1 MTIQQFYRKPAIS
14 EYEIKLLKNNL
25 KKQHNIDIESIET
38 EYCFN
43 VQYPDNHK
51 LNESEQSTLVW
62 LLSETFEPKN
72 FSIDKSFLKT
82 TTTTTEN
89 EIIIEVG
96 PRMNFT
102 TTYSSNATSICK
114 SCNLSIIDRIER
126 SRRYLVKSDSKLSEK
141 QIEQFLELIHDRM
154 TECLYP
160 TPIKSFD
167 TGIIPKAV
175 VYIPVVEQG
184 RAALERVN
192 KEMGLAFDEQ
202 DLALYTDLFQNQ
214 LKRNPSDVECFD
226 IGQSNSEH
234 SRHWFFNGKL
244 IVDGN
249 MSDKTLFQIVKNT
262 LKANPQ
268 NSLIAFSDNSS
279 SIKGFKTKV
288 LIPKS
293 QIEASEYLEG
303 EREQPI
309 IFTAE
314 THNFPT
320 GIAPFEGAET
330 GTGGRLRDTHATGRG
345 SLVVAGTVGYC
356 VGNLNIPGYE
366 LPWENKEYNYPDNM
380 ANPLKIEIEA
390 SNGASD
396 YGNKFGEPVIIGFT
410 RSYGNTLPNGERR
423 EWIKP
428 IMFSGGIGF
437 MDERHLKKEQ
447 PEIGMVVVK
456 AGGPA
461 YRIGMGGG
469 SASSMVGGDNKH
481 ELDFSAVQR
490 GDAEMGQK
498 LNRIVRSCV
507 ESEIHGGCNPIV
519 SVHDQGAGGAGN
531 VLKEIVDPL
540 GAKIYLDRII
550 SGDPTLSAMEIWGA
564 EYQENDALLI
574 KAEHKDYLKKVSERE
589 RLPIAFVGDVTGD
602 GIAQLITKDGET
614 PVNLPLD
621 KVLQK
626 MPPKTF
632 VLDHVEK
639 QLKPF
644 TLPKEL
650 AGDHQTTCFNE
661 CLNRVLRLLSVGSK
675 RFLINKVDRAV
686 TGLVAR
692 QQCVGP
698 LHTPVSNV
706 AVISSGY
713 FGKSGAATSIGEQ
726 PIKGFISAKS
736 MAYLTVGEALTNL
749 MWASITDLGD
759 VKCSGNWMWAA
770 KLKGEGVELYDAA
783 IEMHDVMV
791 ELGIAIDGG
800 KDSLSMAA
808 KAPKSDGSQELVK
821 APGAL
826 VVSTYV
832 PCDDITL
839 TVTPDLKLSS
849 KDDSVILY
857 LDLGCGNNFI
867 GGSALTQVF
876 NQVGNDE
883 PHHNTPLL
891 KNTFMA
897 IQKLVKQQLIS
908 AGHDRSDGGL
918 ITTLIEMSLSGNR
931 GLEIN
936 LPDVQSS
943 DDDQLS
949 IIKLLFS
956 EELGAVLEIKKS
968 NQQIVLDILKQFNV
982 PTQVIGN
989 TSCNN
994 NNNNNSND
1002 NEDLFIVKVG
1012 DKLIYN
1018 IKLSQLSKQWEE
1030 TSYQLELLQA
1040 NPTFVESEMKNLLKR
1055 ATGKGKGPNY
1065 KMTYKIS
1072 PISKELALL
1081 ANKAPKVAVIREEGS
1096 NGDREMAAAFH
1107 FAGFQAFDVTMSDLL
1122 NGNIQLDERF
1132 KGVAFV
1138 GGFSYG
1144 DVMDSAKGWA
1154 GSIRFN
1160 QQVSKQFDHFYGRN
1174 DTFSLGLCNGCQLMA
1189 LLGWVPY
1196 RGIEQTHQPRF
1207 IHNASGRFESR
1218 WVNVKIMPSP
1228 ALLLKGMEGSVLGVW
1243 SQHGEGRFWSE
1254 DQSIVNDIKANNLS
1268 PIRYV
1273 DDDGEITESYPFNP
1287 SGTQEGFA
1295 SLCSKD
1301 GRHLAMMPHPE
1312 RSFLSWQW
1320 PFMPENIKQ
1329 NVGGLDQPSPWIKIF
1344 QNAKSFCDSLN

>member
-1 MTIQQFYRKPAIS
+1 MAIQHFYRKPALS
-14 EYEIKLLKNNL
+14 EYQVQLLKENL
-25 KKQHNIDIESIET
+25 KKQYNISIESIET

-43 VQYPDNHK
+43 VEYSDNYK
-51 LNESEQSTLVW
+51 LNEQELKTLVW
-62 LLSETFEPKN
+62 LLSETFEPEN
-72 FSIDKSFLKT
+72 FSINVSFLDNINNNKHSG
-82 TTTTTEN
+82 N
-89 EIIIEVG
+89 GQIVEVG

-102 TTYSSNATSICK
+102 TTYSTNATSICQ
-114 SCNLSIIDRIER
+114 SCNLSAVKRIER
-126 SRRYLVKSDSKLSEK
+126 SRRYLIRTISDSGKMDEAQL
-141 QIEQFLELIHDRM
+141 QQFIDSIHDKM
-154 TECLYP
+154 TECYYGA
-160 TPIKSFD
+160 PIESFD
-167 TGIIPKAV
+167 TGITPKPFTH
-175 VYIPVVEQG
+175 IPVMEEG
-184 RAALERVN
+184 RAALERINV
-192 KEMGLAFDEQ
+192 EMGLAFDDQ
-202 DLALYTDLFQNQ
+202 DLALYTDLFQNY

-234 SRHWFFNGKL
+234 SRHWFFNGNL
-244 IVDGN
+244 IIDGKK
-249 MSDKTLFQIVKNT
+249 SDKTLFQIVKDT

-279 SIKGFKTKV
+279 SIKGFETKV
-288 LIPKS
+288 LVPKS
-293 QIEASEYLEG
+293 PVQASEYIEG
-303 EREQPI
+303 QRDQPI

-314 THNFPT
+314 THNFPS
-320 GIAPFEGAET
+320 GVAPFPGAET

-366 LPWENKEYNYPDNM
+366 LPWEDKNYQYPFNL
-380 ANPLKIEIEA
+380 ATPLKIEIEA

-437 MDERHLKKEQ
+437 MDSRHLKKEQ
-447 PEIGMVVVK
+447 PEVGMVVVK

-469 SASSMVGGDNKH
+469 SASSMVGGDNKQ

-498 LNRIVRSCV
+498 LNRIIRGCV
-507 ESEIHGGCNPIV
+507 ESEIHGQKNPIV

-531 VLKEIVDPL
+531 VLKEIADPL
-540 GAKIYLDRII
+540 GAKIYLDRFNL
-550 SGDPTLSAMEIWGA
+550 GDPTLSAMEIWGA
-564 EYQENDALLI
+564 EYQEQDAILI
-574 KAEHKDYLKKVSERE
+574 KQQDKEYLEKISKRE

-602 GIAQLITKDGET
+602 GYAQLITKDGET
-614 PVNLPLD
+614 PVNLPLE

-632 VLDHVEK
+632 ILERVNKTLQPFALPSEILQNK
-639 QLKPF
+639 QS
-644 TLPKEL
+644 
-650 AGDHQTTCFNE
+650 AFNE
-661 CLNRVLRLLSVGSK
+661 SLDRVLKLLSVGSK

-692 QQCVGP
+692 QQACGP
-698 LHTPVSNV
+698 LHCPVSNV
-706 AVISSGY
+706 AVIASSY
-713 FGKSGAATSIGEQ
+713 FSKTGAATSIGEQ
-726 PIKGFISAKS
+726 PIKGFLSAKS

-749 MWASITDLGD
+749 MWASITDLSD

-770 KLKGEGVELYDAA
+770 KLKGEGSELYDAA
-783 IEMHDVMV
+783 VEMHDAMV

-808 KAPKSDGSQELVK
+808 KAPKIDGTQELVK

-832 PCDDITL
+832 PCDDVTL
-839 TVTPDLKLSS
+839 TITPDLKLSS
-849 KDDSVILY
+849 ADDSAIIY

-867 GGSALTQVF
+867 GGSALTQVYS
-876 NQVGNDE
+876 QIGNDQ
-883 PHHNTPLL
+883 PHHDTKLI
-891 KNTFMA
+891 KNTFCA
-897 IQKLVKQQLIS
+897 VQKLVKSKLLS

-918 ITTLIEMSLSGNR
+918 ITTLVEMSLSGNR
-931 GLEIN
+931 GMNID
-936 LPDVQSS
+936 LPKELCNGAS
-943 DDDQLS
+943 DTMD

-956 EELGAVLEIKKS
+956 EELGAVIEVKKS
-968 NQQIVLDILKQFNV
+968 NVKQVQEILQSFNV
-982 PTQVIGN
+982 PNYIIGN
-989 TSCNN
+989 TACG
-994 NNNNNSND
+994 NSA
-1002 NEDLFIVKVG
+1002 NEDHFILKVNG
-1012 DKLIYN
+1012 QLIYD
-1018 IKLSQLSKQWEE
+1018 ISLPELCRKWEE

-1040 NPTFVESEMKNLLKR
+1040 NPAFIQNEMKNLIKR
-1055 ATGKGKGPNY
+1055 AVGKGKGPNY
-1065 KMTYKIS
+1065 NMTFNIS
-1072 PISKELALL
+1072 PVSSELALL
-1081 ANKAPKVAVIREEGS
+1081 ASKAPKVAIIREEGS

-1107 FAGFQAFDVTMSDLL
+1107 FAGFQSYDVAMSDLL
-1122 NGNIQLDERF
+1122 NGNIILDERF

-1138 GGFSYG
+1138 GGFSYS

-1154 GSIRFN
+1154 GSILFN
-1160 QQVSKQFDHFYGRN
+1160 PTVSKQFESFYQRP

-1189 LLGWVPY
+1189 LLGWVPF
-1196 RGIEQTHQPRF
+1196 RGIEQTKQPRF

-1218 WVNVKIMPSP
+1218 WVNVKILQSNSV
-1228 ALLLKGMEGSVLGVW
+1228 LLKGMEGSVLGVW
-1243 SQHGEGRFWSE
+1243 AQHGEGKLWCE
-1254 DQSIVNDIKANNLS
+1254 DQSIIDEINKNNLS

-1273 DDDGEITESYPFNP
+1273 DDNGEITESYPFNP
-1287 SGTQEGFA
+1287 SGTQNGMG
-1295 SLCSKD
+1295 SLVSKD

-1320 PFMPENIKQ
+1320 PHVPDNIKQ
-1329 NVGGLDQPSPWIKIF
+1329 NIASDVNQQSPWMKIF
-1344 QNAKSFCDSLN
+1344 QNAKQFCDSN